1 MTGTVT
7 SIRGTQQTY
16 CRIRDSSGIEY
27 FAHQKEFVNPSA
39 MFVGSEV
46 EFRVKL
52 AKTGPRPE
60 ATDIVAIKK
69 TPVSIAA

>member
-1 MTGTVT
+1 
-7 SIRGTQQTY
+7 
-16 CRIRDSSGIEY
+16 
-27 FAHQKEFVNPSA
+27 

-60 ATDIVAIKK
+60 ATDIVSLRK
-69 TPVSIAA
+69 IAA